1 MKSKIIKFNKNQI
14 ELLNEFIK
22 IYNIDYNGNLDSFLK
37 NPKINYFIKNNNTE
51 LLHVFNTTNPLKY
64 NKLMFDPLYK
74 FNKNSDNYIMFL
86 TMNDIQNYNCKFII
100 SNDKLNEY
108 KNEKNKD
115 NYPYYLHSKLMNEY
129 AVFYNNIDYN
139 LFMKSE
145 LKEDELKNNTYILL
159 CPYLYSLNEIKNIM
173 SKNEKIII
181 SQDIP
186 YTESNDFNEFI
197 FNLWNILWN
206 NEFEN

>member
-1 MKSKIIKFNKNQI
+1 M
-14 ELLNEFIK
+14 
-22 IYNIDYNGNLDSFLK
+22 Y
-37 NPKINYFIKNNNTE
+37 
-51 LLHVFNTTNPLKY
+51 
-64 NKLMFDPLYK
+64 
-74 FNKNSDNYIMFL
+74 
-86 TMNDIQNYNCKFII
+86 
-100 SNDKLNEY
+100 
-108 KNEKNKD
+108 
-115 NYPYYLHSKLMNEY
+115 EY

-139 LFMKSE
+139 LFMKNE
-145 LKEDELKNNTYILL
+145 LEKNSTYILL

-173 SKNEKIII
+173 NKNEKIII

>member
-37 NPKINYFIKNNNTE
+37 NPKINYFVKNNNTE
-51 LLHVFNTTNPLKY
+51 LLHVFNTANPLKY

-86 TMNDIQNYNCKFII
+86 TMNDIQNNNCKFII

-115 NYPYYLHSKLMNEY
+115 NYPYYLHSKLMYEY

-145 LKEDELKNNTYILL
+145 LEKNNTYVLL

-173 SKNEKIII
+173 NKNEKIII